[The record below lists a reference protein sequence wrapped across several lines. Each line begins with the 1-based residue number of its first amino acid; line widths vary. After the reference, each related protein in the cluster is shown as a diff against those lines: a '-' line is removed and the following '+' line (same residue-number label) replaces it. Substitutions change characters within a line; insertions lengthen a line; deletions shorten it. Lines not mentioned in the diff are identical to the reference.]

1 MKVRK
6 SRDEGFTLIEVLAAT
21 VILSIA
27 SLGMMA
33 FFLHAMSYNKGNQ
46 NKTVM
51 INLARNA
58 LFYMEKQSFSDLEI
72 YFRGEGHDRIDLLSS
87 GCEMTAG
94 NLMCGQD
101 PSVQPIL
108 SKLEGLWDV
117 FYPEV
122 NGKRYQV
129 VVTYQKDL
137 ANDGAGKFKYL
148 LPISVAVRDIS
159 DTTKSRRYQANVEG
173 YIVHESIR

>member
-1 MKVRK
+1 MKVKK

-58 LFYMEKQSFSDLEI
+58 LFYMEKQSFSDLET
-72 YFRGEGHDRIDLLSS
+72 YFNGSSDLSLPSHDKIDLSTS
-87 GCEMTAG
+87 GCTETAG
-94 NLMCGQD
+94 SLICPREHQ
-101 PSVQPIL
+101 IL
-108 SKLEGLWDV
+108 SKFYGIGDV
-117 FYPEV
+117 FNPEV
-122 NGKRYQV
+122 NGKLYQV
-129 VVTYQKDL
+129 VVTYQESRKRD
-137 ANDGAGKFKYL
+137 YL
-148 LPISVAVRDIS
+148 LPISVTVK
-159 DTTKSRRYQANVEG
+159 DTSGSTDSMRYQANVEG
-173 YIVHESIR
+173 DIVDESIR